1 MPFKSDKQRRK
12 VYALLDQYKRM
23 QGVSSG
29 SGSDHEPLFKSKGW
43 KHLGAGADR
52 VVWGKGK
59 YVLKLPYDPFDAS
72 YLQSKREANFLRRYG
87 GKRYD
92 ITVKGKRY
100 KVHIPRLYK
109 EVKLG
114 RNSDSAL
121 VVQRAPVG
129 FRRLWT
135 RSIARAIGHRF
146 NVNDLHPANLRRTG
160 SEKKTVWVIDAGD
173 TDSTSRS
180 RFTDT
185 TQARR
190 KKRMAPFLRMSL
202 RLKKKKR

>member
-12 VYALLDQYKRM
+12 VYAILDQYKRM
-23 QGVSSG
+23 QVGSTPDYSSLAR
-29 SGSDHEPLFKSKGW
+29 DHAMLFESKGW
-43 KHLGAGADR
+43 KCLGAGADR

-59 YVLKLPYDPFDAS
+59 YVLKLPYDLFDTQ
-72 YLQSKREANFLRRYG
+72 YPQSKKEANFLRRYG

-121 VVQRAPVG
+121 VVQRVPAA
-129 FRRLWT
+129 LKKTWWT
-135 RSIARAIGHRF
+135 ASVARAISHRF
-146 NVNDLHPANLRRTG
+146 NVNDLHSANLRRTG
-160 SEKKTVWVIDAGD
+160 PKMKTVWVLDAGD
-173 TDSTSRS
+173 VNSTTRH
-180 RFTDT
+180 RNDLIP
-185 TQARR
+185 RWR
-190 KKRMAPFLRMSL
+190 KY
-202 RLKKKKR
+202 